1 MGTDILM
8 LTTERGLLM
17 LMLSPRL
24 MLIPTSCTEDTMDL
38 DTMVLDMDTTDI
50 PMLTMA
56 RDLLMP
62 NPRLMLTPTSSM
74 VDITDLDIMDSDM
87 HITDTLMLT
96 MARGLLMLSL
106 RLMLILIFFMV
117 DTMDLDTMVLAMAIP
132 MLATPTTDKLST
144 KEKEDPASKEKH
156 SHPNLLLM

>member
-1 MGTDILM
+1 MVDTMDLVITDLDMDTTDILM
-8 LTTERGLLM
+8 LTTERGPLM
-17 LMLSPRL
+17 G

-50 PMLTMA
+50 
-56 RDLLMP
+56 
-62 NPRLMLTPTSSM
+62 
-74 VDITDLDIMDSDM
+74 
-87 HITDTLMLT
+87 LMLT

-106 RLMLILIFFMV
+106 RLMLILIFSMV

-132 MLATPTTDKLST
+132 MLATPTTYKLST
-144 KEKEDPASKEKH
+144 KEKEDPAAKEKN

>member
-1 MGTDILM
+1 MGDMDTTDILM
-8 LTTERGLLM
+8 LTMERGPLM

-62 NPRLMLTPTSSM
+62 NPRLMLIPISS
-74 VDITDLDIMDSDM
+74 
-87 HITDTLMLT
+87 
-96 MARGLLMLSL
+96 
-106 RLMLILIFFMV
+106 MV

-144 KEKEDPASKEKH
+144 KEKEDPASKEK
-156 SHPNLLLM
+156 N

>member
-1 MGTDILM
+1 MG
-8 LTTERGLLM
+8 
-17 LMLSPRL
+17 
-24 MLIPTSCTEDTMDL
+24 
-38 DTMVLDMDTTDI
+38 VLDMDTTDI

-74 VDITDLDIMDSDM
+74 VDTTDLDIMDSDM
-87 HITDTLMLT
+87 DITDTLMLT
-96 MARGLLMLSL
+96 MARGLLMPSL
-106 RLMLILIFFMV
+106 RLMLIFSMV

-144 KEKEDPASKEKH
+144 KEKEDPASKEKN
-156 SHPNLLLM
+156 SHPNLLLI

>member
-1 MGTDILM
+1 MDILM
-8 LTTERGLLM
+8 LTTERGPLM

-62 NPRLMLTPTSSM
+62 NPRLMLIPTSSM
-74 VDITDLDIMDSDM
+74 VDTTDLDIMDSDM
-87 HITDTLMLT
+87 HITDILMLT
-96 MARGLLMLSL
+96 MARG
-106 RLMLILIFFMV
+106 RLMLILIFSMV

-144 KEKEDPASKEKH
+144 KEKEDPASKEKNN
-156 SHPNLLLM
+156 HPNLLLM

>member
-1 MGTDILM
+1 MDLVITDLDMDTTDILM
-8 LTTERGLLM
+8 LTTERGPLM

-38 DTMVLDMDTTDI
+38 DTMVLDMD
-50 PMLTMA
+50 
-56 RDLLMP
+56 
-62 NPRLMLTPTSSM
+62 
-74 VDITDLDIMDSDM
+74 
-87 HITDTLMLT
+87 ITDTLMLT

-106 RLMLILIFFMV
+106 RLMLILIFSMV

-144 KEKEDPASKEKH
+144 KEKEDPAAKEKN

>member
-1 MGTDILM
+1 M
-8 LTTERGLLM
+8 LTTERGPLM

-24 MLIPTSCTEDTMDL
+24 MLIPTSCTEDTM
-38 DTMVLDMDTTDI
+38 VLDMDTTDI
-50 PMLTMA
+50 PMLIMA

-62 NPRLMLTPTSSM
+62 NPRLMLTPTSS
-74 VDITDLDIMDSDM
+74 IM
-87 HITDTLMLT
+87 DTLMLT

-106 RLMLILIFFMV
+106 RLMLILIFSMV

-144 KEKEDPASKEKH
+144 KEKEDPASKEK
-156 SHPNLLLM
+156 N